1 MRSYVVTKAEALR
14 IGEAQ
19 FLLYFLEDAEPG
31 WKRVC
36 SSGLI
41 FFMP

>member
-19 FLLYFLEDAEPG
+19 FLTYFLEDAEPMHG
-31 WKRVC
+31 KEFVP
-36 SSGLI
+36 LA
-41 FFMP
+41 